1 MNYLNL
7 INMETKTINRSID
20 IVKMEINKIHAIIQK
35 RNEWLAQPENK
46 MRSTY
51 RVVLKDTQELVEYL
65 KELEKE
71 LQQLINH

>member
-1 MNYLNL
+1 
-7 INMETKTINRSID
+7 METKTINRSID